1 MASGF
6 VVSVEKGARGPAAA
20 LLFSFLLC
28 LAQGAWA
35 QDPGDKEKAKE
46 HFLKGKSL
54 VEQGAYEKAIVELKT
69 SYDLNPLPLVI
80 YNIAV
85 SYDKLHRYAAAL
97 AYYLKFLDEGGK
109 IPAKTRSK
117 VDERM
122 ENARNFVGLV
132 KIAVSPAGAEI
143 RIDGEAPLLTP
154 DGELYLDAG
163 KHAVSLTLEGH
174 VPLQEE
180 FKVISGETVEL
191 SYTLPPVE
199 KKIEEPAGP
208 PPGEITIAEV
218 KEEGE
223 AGPALP
229 DKPAKKEKRRL
240 GPAAFSVLISLTAVT
255 AITGTVTGTMAYM
268 KSLEV
273 EDMYANE
280 DWKPLKDET
289 RKLAITTDVMLAVAA
304 AGLAGSIVTGI
315 FTDFGRK
322 EKKGAGLVPVLA
334 PNTAGMG
341 FHVVF

>member
-1 MASGF
+1 MAYGF
-6 VVSVEKGARGPAAA
+6 AGRGGKGTAGPAAV
-20 LLFSFLLC
+20 LVLGCLFC
-28 LAQGAWA
+28 LAQEAWA
-35 QDPGDKEKAKE
+35 QEPGDKDKAKE

-97 AYYLKFLDEGGK
+97 TYYLKFLAEGGK

-117 VDERM
+117 VDERV
-122 ENARNFVGLV
+122 ENARNFVGLM
-132 KIAVSPAGAEI
+132 KIEVNPYGADV
-143 RIDGEAPLLTP
+143 RIDGEAPFLTP
-154 DGELYLDAG
+154 EGELYLDAG
-163 KHAVSLTLEGH
+163 KHGIKITLEGH
-174 VPLQEE
+174 ESVEEE
-180 FKVISGETVEL
+180 FKVISGETLEL
-191 SYTLPPVE
+191 AYTLSPVE
-199 KKIEEPAGP
+199 TKIEEGAGP
-208 PPGEITIAEV
+208 PAGEVIIAEV

-223 AGPALP
+223 PGPALP
-229 DKPAKKEKRRL
+229 EKPATKEKRKL

-268 KSLEV
+268 KSMEV

-322 EKKGAGLVPVLA
+322 EKKGAGFMPVLA

-341 FHVVF
+341 FHVVY